1 MAAVVSTRLSILLDA
16 GSVAVTASEL
26 RQHLAAKH
34 SVPAQAVQ
42 LFHVTPITMCS
53 DSDMSQLSP
62 HTAAIVE
69 GSTMQSF
76 YKLIGLSSVCMYV
89 CICASSLS
97 VVRGWLIAVCLPCP
111 RMHAR
116 NNSLGHAL
124 IGKRTVVV
132 QV

>member
-1 MAAVVSTRLSILLDA
+1 MAAVVCTRLSILLDA

-42 LFHVTPITMCS
+42 LFHVTPITSS
-53 DSDMSQLSP
+53 DSDKSQLSP

-76 YKLIGLSSVCMYV
+76 DKLLGLFPMSACMRVSVRLC
-89 CICASSLS
+89 
-97 VVRGWLIAVCLPCP
+97 
-111 RMHAR
+111 
-116 NNSLGHAL
+116 
-124 IGKRTVVV
+124 
-132 QV
+132 